1 MLPSARRC
9 LLSRRYMAP
18 IVAAFRGENQPSMY
32 LGFLRLGARKPAQLQ
47 GVGEKCAL
55 EVSKSGAAVIGKIIL
70 NRKRLQTDLMSAVE
84 DIAYLLEVESQHCKI
99 HSLASGSSY
108 KQTVR
113 ELARESGYIWSGK
126 LTPGRARSL
135 DFLKPP
141 TEF

>member
-1 MLPSARRC
+1 MENIYMVIPYSDPAIIAALIQSIGT
-9 LLSRRYMAP
+9 LLSA
-18 IVAAFRGENQPSMY
+18 IIAAS
-32 LGFLRLGARKPAQLQ
+32 
-47 GVGEKCAL
+47 C
-55 EVSKSGAAVIGKIIL
+55 AAVIGKIIL

-99 HSLASGSSY
+99 HSLASGSSC